1 MSVNKHHIWKGF
13 QKTLH
18 CSIKAK
24 LYQFQLRTVL
34 VVFLPKFKA
43 IAKRRAEL

>member
-1 MSVNKHHIWKGF
+1 MEGF
-13 QKTLH
+13 PEDIH

-34 VVFLPKFKA
+34 AVFLPKFKA
-43 IAKRRAEL
+43 IAKCRAEL